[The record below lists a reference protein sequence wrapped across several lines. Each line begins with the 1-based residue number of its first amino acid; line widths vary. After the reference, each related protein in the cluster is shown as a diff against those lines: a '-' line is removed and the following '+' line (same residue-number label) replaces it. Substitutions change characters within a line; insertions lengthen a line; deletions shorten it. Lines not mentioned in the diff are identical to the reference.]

1 MVISVKKLLKIIVL
15 SLFFS
20 GSAYAEFIE
29 LKKCFKSAGYG
40 FGNDE
45 IDTIGQSWDSWL
57 PTHIYTGDFDKC
69 RDFDMN
75 IMFNEKKNYSE
86 CYTKNNLNHLTLS
99 EDVIIDGV
107 TWTSDVNPLIDPK
120 DWKKLNLYSDNIFS
134 ISISNGTI
142 TNLII
147 KNQEVIN
154 FKIEYEK
161 FQGNRIANYYLSI
174 KEFEKNNEERN
185 RTTKWIGMIS
195 EQYESED
202 YTINSYAGGI
212 IKASKPGGDRY
223 YGMGLYKQ
231 IIEKNELFIDLNS
244 SKVEIV
250 KEVFNTGHKHTQS
263 QLPKRYTVRTVYSC
277 DKKSND
283 DGEKESGASS
293 GTAFFINNRGNLIT
307 NNHVV
312 EGCKLPKINY
322 FNKEYETNLIS
333 TDKTL
338 DLALLKVDL
347 EPRDFISF
355 SNKEPR
361 KRQLVIVAG
370 YPLGKYLSDDLKI
383 NEGKVS
389 SLKGF
394 ENNSNE
400 ITVDLAINPGNSG
413 GPIVDENGQLV
424 AVAVAGMSKEVTEGI
439 SFGIKSSAVTNFL
452 KTNKI
457 SPDIK
462 LTSFSMNDEKVNQ
475 LLEESTVY
483 IFCEQ

>member
-1 MVISVKKLLKIIVL
+1 MRKILKIIVL
-15 SLFFS
+15 SLFFC

-45 IDTIGQSWDSWL
+45 YDSIGKSWDSWL
-57 PTHIYTGDFDKC
+57 PRYIYTGDFDKC

-75 IMFNEKKNYSE
+75 IVFNEKLSYSE
-86 CYTKNNLNHLTLS
+86 CYLKQNKKHLTSS

-120 DWKKLNLYSDNIFS
+120 DWKKLNLYNDNIFS

-154 FKIEYEK
+154 FKIKWEK
-161 FQGNRIANYYLSI
+161 FYANRIANYYLSI
-174 KEFEKNNEERN
+174 KEYEKANEYQN
-185 RTTKWIGMIS
+185 GITQSIGVIS
-195 EQYESED
+195 EQYENED

-212 IKASKPGGDRY
+212 IRASKPGGDRY
-223 YGMGLYKQ
+223 YGIGLFKQ

-244 SKVEIV
+244 SKIEIK

-277 DKKSND
+277 DKKLND

-293 GTAFFINNRGNLIT
+293 GTAFFINKKGYLLT

-312 EGCKLPKINY
+312 EGCTLSKISY
-322 FNKEYETNLIS
+322 KNKEYEAKLIA

-338 DLALLKVDL
+338 DLALLKAEVKPKTFL
-347 EPRDFISF
+347 NF
-355 SNKEPR
+355 SNDEAK
-361 KRQLVIVAG
+361 KLNKVYVAG
-370 YPLGKYLSDDLKI
+370 YPLGKGLSDDLKI
-383 NEGKVS
+383 SSGIVS
-389 SLKGF
+389 SIKGF
-394 ENNSNE
+394 EDNSNE
-400 ITVDLAINPGNSG
+400 IQIDAPINPGNSG
-413 GPIVDENGQLV
+413 GPIINENGDLI
-424 AVAVAGMSKEVTEGI
+424 AIAVAGMTEAQNI
-439 SFGIKSSAVTNFL
+439 NFGIKSSAAERFL
-452 KTNKI
+452 KSNNINLSK
-457 SPDIK
+457 
-462 LTSFSMNDEKVNQ
+462 SMYSRVKDNDK
-475 LLEESTVY
+475 LLEILEEGTVY
-483 IFCEQ
+483 TYCD